1 MKENAIKRIGDLS
14 RALQLHR
21 LPEAFLP
28 RNNVRI
34 TYTHHVFTEDAGN
47 FETLIRCAASKRKV
61 ITPKDF
67 FDSYGR
73 RSFREGSL
81 LFTFDDGL
89 VSSYQAAKKIL
100 SKYDIKA
107 IFFVPTA
114 ILDFTTE
121 DQMKEFAI
129 NKVYFGRRKAD
140 SFRREEYLTMSKEQ
154 LIDLRKEGHM
164 VFPHTHSHCR
174 LKEIRDEAGIHEEIV
189 RPKELLE
196 ALLGRGINAFAFPV
210 GTERV
215 VSPYAY
221 SKIKELYQFCFT
233 GLGGINSVDTD
244 PHFLHRDCLHAH
256 FKLKHAVNV
265 LDGVYDIYYLYKMFL
280 LKKSAGGRKNK

>member
-1 MKENAIKRIGDLS
+1 MKESSIRRIGSLL

-21 LPEAFLP
+21 LIGAFLP

-34 TYTHHVFTEDAGN
+34 TYTHHVFAEDLGN
-47 FETLIRCAASKRKV
+47 FEALIRYAASKRKV

-67 FDSYGR
+67 FDSYEG
-73 RSFREGSL
+73 RSFQENSL

-89 VSSYQAAKKIL
+89 LSSYHAAKKIL
-100 SKYDIKA
+100 SKYGIKA

-114 ILDFTTE
+114 ILDFRTE
-121 DQMKEFAI
+121 DQMKEFAV
-129 NKVYFGRRKAD
+129 NRVYFGRRKAD
-140 SFRREEYLTMSKEQ
+140 SFRKEEYLTMSREQ
-154 LIDLRKEGHM
+154 LIDLCKEGHM

-174 LKEIRDEAGIHEEIV
+174 LKEIKDETGIQEEIV

-196 ALLGRGINAFAFPV
+196 DLLGCRIDAFAFPT

-215 VSPYAY
+215 VSSYAY
-221 SKIKELYQFCFT
+221 SKIKELYRFCFT
-233 GLGGINSVDTD
+233 GLGGINALDTD
-244 PHFLHRDCLHAH
+244 QHFLHRDCLHAH
-256 FKLKHAVNV
+256 FNLKHAGNV

-280 LKKSAGGRKNK
+280 LKKAAGNRKNK